1 MEFSHIDHTR
11 KVNSRYKINYF
22 FPRTV
27 DLLTLTISNDQ
38 SSSRS
43 KQSLK
48 KKKYQARIN
57 PTRLNEDK
65 RLSIERNHRNH
76 R

>member
-27 DLLTLTISNDQ
+27 DLLTLTIS
-38 SSSRS
+38 SRS

-48 KKKYQARIN
+48 KKKYETRIN
-57 PTRLNEDK
+57 LTRLNEDK
-65 RLSIERNHRNH
+65 RLSIGRNHRNH

>member
-22 FPRTV
+22 FLRTV

-48 KKKYQARIN
+48 KKNIKQGS
-57 PTRLNEDK
+57 RLNEDK
-65 RLSIERNHRNH
+65 RLSIGRNHRNH

>member
-27 DLLTLTISNDQ
+27 DLLTLTIS
-38 SSSRS
+38 SRS

-48 KKKYQARIN
+48 KKNIKQGS
-57 PTRLNEDK
+57 RLNEDK

>member
-48 KKKYQARIN
+48 KKNIKQGS
-57 PTRLNEDK
+57 RLNEDK
-65 RLSIERNHRNH
+65 RLSIGRNHRNH

>member
-22 FPRTV
+22 FPRTI

-48 KKKYQARIN
+48 KKNIKQGS
-57 PTRLNEDK
+57 RLNEDK
-65 RLSIERNHRNH
+65 RLSIGRNHRNH

>member
-48 KKKYQARIN
+48 KKNIKQGS
-57 PTRLNEDK
+57 RLNEDK

>member
-48 KKKYQARIN
+48 KKNIKQGS
-57 PTRLNEDK
+57 RLNEDK
-65 RLSIERNHRNH
+65 RLSIGRNHRNH
-76 R
+76 G

>member
-1 MEFSHIDHTR
+1 MEFSHIDHKR

-48 KKKYQARIN
+48 KKNIKQGS
-57 PTRLNEDK
+57 RLNEDK
-65 RLSIERNHRNH
+65 RLSIGRNHRNH
-76 R
+76 G